1 MTGSFVPYTASLCA
15 DSRQRRL
22 VVGSGALFF
31 VTGLV
36 ILAAL
41 PVAVP
46 WRSLLALGF
55 TLLSAAELAV
65 LLKAYRDCVA
75 LTLHADGSVEIEGP
89 CGGRRKARLM
99 PGSVVLRQWA
109 WLRIQPPAA
118 PAWAESLNPRTQDRE
133 QWRRFQVICRHLTA
147 C

>member
-1 MTGSFVPYTASLCA
+1 MIGSFAPYTVRLRA
-15 DSRQRRL
+15 DRSQRRL
-22 VVGSGALFF
+22 VIGSGAVFF

-46 WRSLLALGF
+46 WKCALALGF
-55 TLLSAAELAV
+55 SALSLAELAIFV
-65 LLKAYRDCVA
+65 RAYRECA
-75 LTLHADGSVEIEGP
+75 WLTLHADGSVEIEAAD
-89 CGGRRKARLM
+89 GRRREARLL

-109 WLRIQPPAA
+109 WLRMKSPAA
-118 PAWAESLNPRTQDRE
+118 PAWAEPLTPGAQDRE